1 MTTHRPVP
9 PVWFRLPPG
18 FHDIGPGDRGALEEV
33 AGALGALGGFGPGP
47 DDGLGAGTGTGTGA
61 AADAGSQLAR
71 LMDCLDELAAQPG
84 LRLLHSAIGLHPE
97 GPEAV
102 SASVFSLAARPA
114 GDVGSGAGVER
125 TALALARSAPVG
137 DGARRFL
144 DLASGLPCALVSGVL
159 PGPGTGPEL
168 FQARAVTAHPDGHHL
183 LLLDLTSTATAHAGA
198 YTSIL
203 EAVVHTIAF
212 ADPRPRPPGP
222 RGGGGDGGRSG
233 GGGSSRILELL
244 E

>member
-33 AGALGALGGFGPGP
+33 AGALGALSGFGPGP
-47 DDGLGAGTGTGTGA
+47 DGGLGDGL
-61 AADAGSQLAR
+61 DAGSQLAR

-84 LRLLHSAIGLHPE
+84 LQLLHSAIGLHPE

-144 DLASGLPCALVSGVL
+144 DLASGLPCALVSGGL

-212 ADPRPRPPGP
+212 ADPRPRPPGG
-222 RGGGGDGGRSG
+222 RGDGGR
-233 GGGSSRILELL
+233 GGSSRILELL